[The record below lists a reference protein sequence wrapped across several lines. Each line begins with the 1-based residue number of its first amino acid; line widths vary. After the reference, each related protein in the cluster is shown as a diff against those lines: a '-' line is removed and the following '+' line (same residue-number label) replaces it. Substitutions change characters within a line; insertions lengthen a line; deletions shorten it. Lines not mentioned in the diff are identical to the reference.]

1 MRPFFLLRVFPCPN
15 KPDEELIDICV
26 FLPEQGPHDMAGC
39 HEKKRCPKVMKIKVF
54 IFIVKKKKKA
64 EPFISLSWRIK
75 LTDLQ
80 RTG

>member
-1 MRPFFLLRVFPCPN
+1 MTSACSCLSEDLMIWVDAM
-15 KPDEELIDICV
+15 KK
-26 FLPEQGPHDMAGC
+26 
-39 HEKKRCPKVMKIKVF
+39 KKRCPKVMKIKVF
-54 IFIVKKKKKA
+54 IFIVRKKKKKA

>member
-1 MRPFFLLRVFPCPN
+1 MIWQ
-15 KPDEELIDICV
+15 DA
-26 FLPEQGPHDMAGC
+26 M
-39 HEKKRCPKVMKIKVF
+39 KKRCPKVMKIKVF
-54 IFIVKKKKKA
+54 IFIVRKRT